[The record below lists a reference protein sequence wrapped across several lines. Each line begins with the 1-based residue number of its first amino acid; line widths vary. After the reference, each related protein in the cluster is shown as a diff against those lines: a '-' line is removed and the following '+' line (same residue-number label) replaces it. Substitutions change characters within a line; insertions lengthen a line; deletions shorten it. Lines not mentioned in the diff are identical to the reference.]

1 MHYIQTQTI
10 NISIYVNKL
19 LSASPLTLI
28 LSSLVKFDKGESKF
42 EEKKCLCVC
51 VWRGGGGEH
60 TDTKTVC
67 ETVSVEVKYRNT
79 QCRACGK
86 LNISK
91 SKNSNFELSTK
102 CILIKNLKLIKK
114 TRFKLIFFIFFFFYL
129 FLIKFYSF

>member
-51 VWRGGGGEH
+51 VCGGEGGGSTLTPKLYAKLCQLRSSTEIHNVEH
-60 TDTKTVC
+60 V
-67 ETVSVEVKYRNT
+67 V
-79 QCRACGK
+79 
-86 LNISK
+86 
-91 SKNSNFELSTK
+91 NSTFL
-102 CILIKNLKLIKK
+102 NLKTLILSSLLSV
-114 TRFKLIFFIFFFFYL
+114 F
-129 FLIKFYSF
+129 

>member
-51 VWRGGGGEH
+51 VWRGGGSTLTPKLYAKLCQLRSSTEIHNVEH
-60 TDTKTVC
+60 V
-67 ETVSVEVKYRNT
+67 V
-79 QCRACGK
+79 
-86 LNISK
+86 
-91 SKNSNFELSTK
+91 NSTFL
-102 CILIKNLKLIKK
+102 NLKTLILSSLLSV
-114 TRFKLIFFIFFFFYL
+114 F
-129 FLIKFYSF
+129 